1 MTVMKRCF
9 FPYSSSQQQQ
19 IGSPKTP
26 VSVTPVL
33 FFSSRE
39 QFGSPVTPV
48 NAAKIRR
55 DMLISPSPAP
65 ISADRFQFLVPYTQL
80 MMLLCLRIL
89 SSLAPVQR
97 LFNSLDLVEKKVI
110 EQLMR

>member
-26 VSVTPVL
+26 VSVTTIS

-39 QFGSPVTPV
+39 EQIGSPVSPV
-48 NAAKIRR
+48 NVAKIRR
-55 DMLISPSPAP
+55 GMSISPSPIP
-65 ISADRFQFLVPYTQL
+65 ISADWFQFWVPYTTVVL
-80 MMLLCLRIL
+80 ENLIIPRLLIVLL
-89 SSLAPVQR
+89 
-97 LFNSLDLVEKKVI
+97 LF
-110 EQLMR
+110 